1 MNGYGFLAI
10 TALMFISFGL
20 FLTTCSVQK
29 RPDDSKSPVI
39 VDTNSIGCNKYS
51 FKGDEY
57 WKCPKQLD
65 IDYVEEH
72 HNTGKTTSTRY
83 IPVTNMEE
91 GK

>member
-1 MNGYGFLAI
+1 MNGWGFIVMSAI
-10 TALMFISFGL
+10 SALTIIGI
-20 FLTTCSVQK
+20 LTTCSVPK

-51 FKGDEY
+51 FKGNEY

-83 IPVTNMEE
+83 VPATDMED